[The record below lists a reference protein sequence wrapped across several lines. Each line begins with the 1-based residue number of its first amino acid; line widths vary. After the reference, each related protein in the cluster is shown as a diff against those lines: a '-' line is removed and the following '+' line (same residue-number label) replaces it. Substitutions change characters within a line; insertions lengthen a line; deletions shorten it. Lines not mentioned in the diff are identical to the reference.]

1 MADNNFNENN
11 SLSDFSKRSNPLA
24 YGPNVLKLKVEKPY
38 GDILEIVG
46 QLVVDTGA
54 ETATFTA
61 AAPTS
66 AYDVRYFQIV
76 VCDESGH
83 QAAQT
88 AVGVLGSP
96 IVVDTSALNEQDV
109 WYATFY
115 FSTSKEVNTDYGD
128 KTFGTIT
135 IKDVASNPSID
146 IDTVA
151 ANAPTIS
158 VFEAD
163 GVTAIAN
170 GGAAYDLGSFSAG
183 GGSLDQSVVVKN
195 GGEFVL
201 EITSISVAPD
211 VDGGATTTSIYV
223 YPNQAVSVPFTI
235 DTSGAAGA
243 KTGSLTLNS
252 TAASSPYVVNVSFT
266 LV

>member
-11 SLSDFSKRSNPLA
+11 SLSAFSKRSNPLA

-38 GDILEIVG
+38 GEILEIVG
-46 QLVVDTGA
+46 QLVIDTA
-54 ETATFTA
+54 ADTATFTA
-61 AAPTS
+61 AAPTD

-76 VCDESGH
+76 VCDESGN

-88 AVGVLGSP
+88 ATGVLGAP
-96 IVVDTSALNEQDV
+96 IVVDTSALNEQDNWFV
-109 WYATFY
+109 TFY
-115 FSTSKEVNTDYGD
+115 FSTSKEVNTDNGD

-135 IKDVASNPSID
+135 IKDVSSDPTID

-151 ANAPTIS
+151 ANAPQIA

-163 GVTAIAN
+163 GSTAIAN
-170 GGAAYDLGSFSAG
+170 GGAAYALGSFSAG
-183 GGSLDQSVVVKN
+183 GGSLAQSVVVKN
-195 GGEFVL
+195 NGEFVL
-201 EITSISVAPD
+201 EITSITVAPD
-211 VDGGATTTSIYV
+211 VDGGDTTTSIYV
-223 YPNQAVSVPFTI
+223 YPNQSVSVPFTI
-235 DTSGAAGA
+235 DTSGGAGA

-252 TAASSPYVVNVSFT
+252 TATPSAYVVNVSFT